1 MDENQNKNEEIEK
14 LKRYISAAEES
25 LEQAKKAL
33 QEVTGENL
41 YKSPSNRMP
50 EGKVVEAGKIIEGL
64 FDGENMVGP
73 EGKKYPVPANYSS
86 KSKLVEGD
94 RLKLTV
100 ADDGSF
106 IFKQIGPIERK
117 KLVGT
122 LSLDD
127 NVYHVLAEGK
137 SYRLLF
143 ASVSYHKAQPGDR
156 VTIVVPAVGEPVWA
170 ALENIIHD
178 TPKPV
183 EAEPEEIFD
192 IPEATPQPL
201 QQSEVTIPVS
211 AVAPA
216 PSVET
221 SPYIAEVP
229 TAPASQ
235 PQVTTETALPEESFL
250 PRTPSE
256 TANNLGE
263 AQVGQQEALRA
274 TELDI

>member
-1 MDENQNKNEEIEK
+1 MDENKNKNEEIAR

-33 QEVTGENL
+33 QEVTGEAL
-41 YKSPSNRMP
+41 SIAPLRPMP
-50 EGKVVEAGKIIEGL
+50 EGRVIETGKIIEGL

-94 RLKLTV
+94 RLKLTI

-106 IFKQIGPIERK
+106 IFKQIGPAQRK

-137 SYRLLF
+137 SYKLLF
-143 ASVSYHKAQPGDR
+143 ASVTYHKAQPGDR
-156 VTIVVPAVGEPVWA
+156 VTIVVPQSGESLWA
-170 ALENIIHD
+170 ALENVIHD
-178 TPKPV
+178 TPAAP
-183 EAEPEEIFD
+183 AEPEEVFD
-192 IPEATPQPL
+192 LPEAKQETTVQPT
-201 QQSEVTIPVS
+201 QVAGTVSEAVPPEPVM
-211 AVAPA
+211 PA
-216 PSVET
+216 VET
-221 SPYIAEVP
+221 PIIQSNPVEN
-229 TAPASQ
+229 
-235 PQVTTETALPEESFL
+235 ALPEESFL
-250 PRTPSE
+250 PRTPQE

-263 AQVGQQEALRA
+263 IQPGQNPISA